1 MATFQQIGD
10 EVKRGLLQLLAQEGQ
25 AAVQAA
31 LSDGA
36 AFLQDT
42 RADLE
47 RWTRLLAAGQL
58 TKDDFA
64 SLIRGR
70 QDLAAMAGLK
80 HAGFTAIRI
89 EQIKTSL
96 IQLVITA
103 AGRVV

>member
-1 MATFQQIGD
+1 MATFDQIAD

-25 AAVQAA
+25 SAMQAA

-47 RWTRLLAAGQL
+47 RWAQLLASGQL

-64 SLIRGR
+64 SLVRGR
-70 QDLAAMAGLK
+70 QDLAQMAGLK
-80 HAGFTAIRI
+80 RVGLAAIRI
-89 EQIKTSL
+89 EQIKTAL
-96 IQLVITA
+96 IQLIITA
-103 AGRVV
+103 AGKVA